1 MVFLIKIFSKSK
13 FWQWFWYGMFLV
25 VLRCVSGVDSGAH
38 HLYRSYITLFWG
50 IIQFVRNGAN
60 TFSCESDSELTHLKF
75 FDNFAET
82 RVALAD
88 PSVKF
93 WNTHVLFLW
102 LLSLWSF
109 NDSWKL
115 LHLVW
120 TYWGGRP
127 MSCLLTQGKMDTDA
141 NFSRGELL
149 PVSGLPW
156 CCACKWRF
164 SVFQFTVCACG

>member
-1 MVFLIKIFSKSK
+1 MECFWWFYGAFLEWTVEHII
-13 FWQWFWYGMFLV
+13 YTGLIILFL
-25 VLRCVSGVDSGAH
+25 
-38 HLYRSYITLFWG
+38 G

-75 FDNFAET
+75 FDNFTET

-127 MSCLLTQGKMDTDA
+127 MSSLLTQGKMDTDA
-141 NFSRGELL
+141 NFSCGELL
-149 PVSGLPW
+149 PVSCLHCW
-156 CCACKWRF
+156 CCACKWCF